1 MSYDPEPDS
10 HSRNKINLNQIRLII
25 QQKLTQKKQLV
36 LMQQNLQ
43 NKVEL
48 ASLKSEIDKI
58 DVDKLETVP
67 TDLNKLNDLYS
78 R

>member
-1 MSYDPEPDS
+1 
-10 HSRNKINLNQIRLII
+10 
-25 QQKLTQKKQLV
+25 
-36 LMQQNLQ
+36 MQQNLQ

-67 TDLNKLNDLYS
+67 TDLNKLNDIVDKNATKRYA
-78 R
+78 

>member
-1 MSYDPEPDS
+1 
-10 HSRNKINLNQIRLII
+10 
-25 QQKLTQKKQLV
+25 
-36 LMQQNLQ
+36 MQQNLQ

>member
-1 MSYDPEPDS
+1 
-10 HSRNKINLNQIRLII
+10 
-25 QQKLTQKKQLV
+25 
-36 LMQQNLQ
+36 MQQNLQ

-67 TDLNKLNDLYS
+67 TDLNKLNDIVDKNATK
-78 R
+78 RHA